1 VGFLVTLIVNRQ
13 SGQNFASC
21 KIRYQVRP
29 FGVNLRKSICV
40 VIPAYKVSKHIL
52 KVIASIGDE
61 VSHIIVIDDA
71 CPESSGRIAETSGDS
86 RVKVIFNPENGGVGS
101 AVKAGYDQAL
111 KLNTDVIVKIDG
123 DGQMNSKEILNLVGP
138 IFRGEA
144 DYSKG
149 NRFFEIDAVQ
159 QMPKIRIMGNMGLT
173 LMTKFSSGLWHI
185 FDPNNGFTAIRASTL
200 TELNLEKIDD
210 GYFFESDM
218 LFRLNLIQARVSDIP
233 MPAIYGQESSNLR
246 IKKVLYEFPL
256 KHFRNYLKRI
266 AYTYYLRDFNLA
278 SIELPIGLMLSGF
291 GLTLGMYSWI
301 HGIVTATP
309 TETGTLIL
317 VAMSFL
323 AGLQLV
329 LAFLSYDT
337 RNNNK

>member
-1 VGFLVTLIVNRQ
+1 MDSSKAVKPPN
-13 SGQNFASC
+13 
-21 KIRYQVRP
+21 
-29 FGVNLRKSICV
+29 SICV
-40 VIPAYKVSKHIL
+40 VIPAYKVSRHI
-52 KVIASIGDE
+52 VE
-61 VSHIIVIDDA
+61 VVESLGSEVNKIIVIDDA
-71 CPESSGRIAETSGDS
+71 CPETTGNLLLNESIDPRLE
-86 RVKVIFNPENGGVGS
+86 VIQHIVNKGVGG
-101 AVKAGYDQAL
+101 AVKTGYKRAL
-111 KLNTDVIVKIDG
+111 ELGYEVIVKIDG
-123 DGQMNSKEILNLVGP
+123 DGQMDSSKLLELIDPLIEGKS
-138 IFRGEA
+138 
-144 DYSKG
+144 DYTKG

-159 QMPKIRIMGNMGLT
+159 QMPKIRILGNMGLT
-173 LMTKFSSGLWHI
+173 FMNKFSSGLWHI

-200 TELNLEKIDD
+200 SELNLEKIDD

-218 LFRLNLIQARVSDIP
+218 LFRLNLIQARVSDVP
-233 MPAIYGQESSNLR
+233 MPSIYGQESSNLR

-278 SIELPIGLMLSGF
+278 SIELPMGLMLSGF

-301 HGIVTATP
+301 HGIVTVTP
-309 TETGTLIL
+309 TETGTLVL

>member
-1 VGFLVTLIVNRQ
+1 MDSSKVVKSPT
-13 SGQNFASC
+13 
-21 KIRYQVRP
+21 
-29 FGVNLRKSICV
+29 SICV
-40 VIPAYKVSKHIL
+40 VIPAYKVSRHIVEVVESL
-52 KVIASIGDE
+52 GSE
-61 VSHIIVIDDA
+61 VSKIIVVDDA
-71 CPESSGRIAETSGDS
+71 CPETTGNLLLNESIDPRLE
-86 RVKVIFNPENGGVGS
+86 VIQHIVNKGVGG
-101 AVKAGYDQAL
+101 AVKTGYKKAL
-111 KLNTDVIVKIDG
+111 ELGYEVIVKIDG
-123 DGQMNSKEILNLVGP
+123 DGQMDSSKLLELVDP
-138 IFRGEA
+138 IIKGKS
-144 DYSKG
+144 DYTKG
-149 NRFFEIDAVQ
+149 NRFFEMDAVQ
-159 QMPKIRIMGNMGLT
+159 QMPKIRILGNMGLT
-173 LMTKFSSGLWHI
+173 FMTKFSSGLWHI

-200 TELNLEKIDD
+200 SGLNLKKIDD

-218 LFRLNLIQARVSDIP
+218 LFRLNLIQARVSDVP

-246 IKKVLYEFPL
+246 IKKILYEFPL

-301 HGIVTATP
+301 HGIVTVTP
-309 TETGTLIL
+309 TETGTLVL

-337 RNNNK
+337 RNNDK